1 VSVGSPAPLFEKLD
15 DDDQLLADCAPFSR
29 VMPRGGSRKGRPNK
43 RTEAMRDLYLRLGL
57 PHPML
62 KMGQALAMPVEELAK
77 ALSCE
82 KLDAFEIQ
90 RKIAAD
96 LMPYLESKM
105 PTQVVGEAGEALP
118 VLVIREIEAARG
130 PASGAAPG
138 AMAIDDDLAAALDD
152 NEEKQRLI
160 AAARDGSH
168 GAESHGEANSQ
179 QDQAPS
185 ERGAAD

>member
-1 VSVGSPAPLFEKLD
+1 MGSPAPLFEKLD
-15 DDDQLLADCAPFSR
+15 EDEELLRDCAPFKSA
-29 VMPRGGSRKGRPNK
+29 MPRGGSRKGRPNK

-62 KMGQALAMPVEELAK
+62 KMGQVLAMPVEELAGQ
-77 ALSCE
+77 LGCE
-82 KLDAFEIQ
+82 RLDAIEVQ

-130 PASGAAPG
+130 QASGTAPG
-138 AMAIDDDLAAALDD
+138 AMAIDDDLDAALRD

-168 GAESHGEANSQ
+168 GAGSHGEANVE